1 MTTVLITQRLQR
13 DFADTS
19 GPRSHASL
27 LHASYSDAASLFG
40 TIPSAGMEWLAGLG
54 PIGRDQRHSP
64 QSAQDLA
71 RFGRLVAEGELAR
84 DHHLQHEL
92 IHHIG
97 SVRESAL
104 TGHPQWPQDPSR
116 RTQAVARAVYRVPPS
131 RSIRNPTVR

>member
-84 DHHLQHEL
+84 L
-92 IHHIG
+92 
-97 SVRESAL
+97 SA
-104 TGHPQWPQDPSR
+104 
-116 RTQAVARAVYRVPPS
+116 ARVPTPLARQTPMPARKGARRRRMRVRAGS
-131 RSIRNPTVR
+131 R